1 MSFYSKVFSQSSLV
15 PLAKIASAR
24 TRTQRIIWVTITA
37 AMFMGL
43 CICITLVT
51 LQYSKH
57 QTVFQ
62 LDYSGRHTVYD
73 QTPGI
78 TICPEGKE
86 MLRLFKH
93 ASKASGWPETNVIP
107 PWEYPPIT
115 VALLKLIAG
124 ATEEPPGVI
133 GHHLP
138 RGKLKWDTWQ
148 TAKSPIY
155 RRLHN
160 FSVQFRVKP
169 AHLEAA
175 YQIFVLEQVP
185 HKISFICT
193 TFELKSNEPE
203 LAWSDLE
210 VEISQDMTT
219 AAIATNTVGADVP
232 RGATFTIITHER
244 GELPFSAYD
253 RSIHTMITPAT
264 QISIYFSKSVT
275 RRINTARNPCH
286 EGPDAIWMSNTRVS
300 PDDPTDG
307 NQEDNATVARLT
319 ATAGTDIRFLDF
331 LDQRRLNMKKQ
342 RAWPTLNLPYLHTVP
357 FSPPAQSL
365 GASVLKNVFG
375 VGSKKVGGVSA
386 TNDGGGSAGGSGG
399 GAVDRSLTVRLF
411 NTELLYS
418 REACGWAVCC
428 HKVARNC
435 NCTCSMDWLLFTGTE
450 TCPAMECEKSECTDS
465 PILYDQCPMPCVT
478 VKFIK
483 QNSLVIGPADSGL
496 PSNVSLMKL
505 LRSENVQV
513 ATEEEIYS
521 LAKLFSEIG
530 GLCSL
535 FIGFS
540 CIFIFELLEA
550 MLLFRS
556 DKRGH
561 ARVLTE
567 QPPVYCC
574 SGEAASVP
582 TRNGGR
588 RKKCVAMALEENSV
602 QKSAPN
608 PETVCRDVK
617 AVSSEEARGTIESER
632 KECVTITV
640 VMRTSSL
647 DECLTKSQI
656 LNLMRT
662 GRLRFRLVFSE

>member
-93 ASKASGWPETNVIP
+93 ASKANGWPETNVIP

-115 VALLKLIAG
+115 VALLKLIAD
-124 ATEEPPGVI
+124 ATQEPPGVI

-193 TFELKSNEPE
+193 TFELASSEPE

-219 AAIATNTVGADVP
+219 AAVATNTVGAEIP

-307 NQEDNATVARLT
+307 NHVDNATVVTTT
-319 ATAGTDIRFLDF
+319 ADTGVRFLDF
-331 LDQRRLNMKKQ
+331 LDQRRLSLKKQ
-342 RAWPTLNLPYLHTVP
+342 RAWPTSNLPYLLTVP

-375 VGSKKVGGVSA
+375 VGSKEVRGTGA
-386 TNDGGGSAGGSGG
+386 TNDGGSSGAGAGG

-450 TCPAMECEKSECTDS
+450 TCPAMECEKHECTDS

-556 DKRGH
+556 DKRGLR
-561 ARVLTE
+561 ALTA
-567 QPPVYCC
+567 QQPPPVYCC
-574 SGEAASVP
+574 SGEAASAP

-602 QKSAPN
+602 VQKSAPK
-608 PETVCRDVK
+608 PETACRDVI
-617 AVSSEEARGTIESER
+617 SEDDRGAMELER